1 MTDAPGGDAKV
12 DYTFGQIA
20 IKENYCSFEQVKEC
34 LDIQNK
40 LRGIGIEP
48 KKLGE
53 ILIEKGYLKPEQ
65 AVAIGRL
72 QVQGMSTQRIQIPG
86 YEILSRIG
94 QGAMGAVF
102 KARQVS
108 MDRIVAIKVLSGKYS
123 KDRAFV
129 DRFVRE
135 ARAVARLNHENVI
148 SGFDVG
154 ESNGVH
160 YFVMEFIDGTPVSSL
175 LRKQGRVDERR
186 CLEIAQQIA
195 RALAHAHKHGIV
207 HRDVKPENIMIT
219 SGGVA
224 KLCDLGLAK
233 QAKED
238 AGVTMD
244 GMSVGTP
251 NYISPEQAR
260 GEERIDIRTDIYSLG
275 ASLYHMATGT
285 TPFTGANPM
294 VVMTKHVTEFP
305 EPPRKRFAGLSEGF
319 NNLVL
324 KMMEKRRE
332 DRPQTP
338 DALIADIELLLRGG
352 VVPAV
357 RVAAP
362 IARPEPVVVRPK
374 TEVGHKPITHVP
386 RFYPSR
392 TSSSS
397 MPIFIGVG
405 VLAVVGIAFILAS
418 AGGSTPDPGGSGYKP
433 PAPPAPPPPE
443 TGRNEEEEVQ
453 KELSSFRSYV
463 DSRIVNPSIPDRF
476 TAPFSQ
482 IQERIEHYKARSMFV
497 AQQAWEEEL
506 PRYTEKVNSLITTR
520 IWVDIEKKAREHYEA
535 NRYAKAIEELNRLE
549 EVYKWF
555 RKGERPRMTEA
566 GKAHAELL
574 RKINRELSEAYVTQ
588 KRLADEA
595 FSDPARRDEAYRLL
609 DGLAASA
616 PPEQRAEIRSTRR
629 AYLESEVSALLSGPS
644 TPEGLRKAQER
655 LRQLKAL
662 HPGDA
667 EVNQYLDRVVGD
679 LKEREKK
686 LLSGAAS
693 QAAVAYVNGFQ
704 PKFAGALK
712 QRDLG
717 AMRRS
722 FHAILF
728 SAEYAAVRPVFLSQ
742 DKDAGLLGSYLDPV
756 RAAPFADLDGVIA
769 LAQAGAQ
776 RDGQEAVRD
785 FHLDLRETAL
795 LESLVEEAVK
805 GAELANRDPGKFRT
819 GYSASLKNA
828 VSVAPAPRRPG
839 EGVALSMTFRQGAGT
854 AVQTITLEPRAGGI
868 TEEDIV
874 NLARRAAPSDAL
886 LPVKAFLLHYH
897 AGQMAEAKVWW
908 DQMTAPELKFGME
921 RYADRI
927 RTVASAA
934 DEDSARKLY
943 ETAVDLYVRKRDVA
957 GALKMFRECLEKY
970 SGTEYMKVRTTVG
983 KSRLELIQ
991 ERLNA
996 GGGGP
1001 KGQAPGPAP
1010 A

>member
-154 ESNGVH
+154 ESGGVH
-160 YFVMEFIDGTPVSSL
+160 YFVMEYIDGTPVSSM
-175 LRKQGRVDERR
+175 LRKQGRLDERR
-186 CLEIAQQIA
+186 CLEIALQIA

-305 EPPRKRFAGLSEGF
+305 DPPRKRFGGLSEGF
-319 NNLVL
+319 NNIVL

-338 DALIADIELLLRGG
+338 DALIADIDLLLRGG

-374 TEVGHKPITHVP
+374 TESGHKPITHVP

-397 MPIFIGVG
+397 ISCRMVEG
-405 VLAVVGIAFILAS
+405 LT
-418 AGGSTPDPGGSGYKP
+418 GST
-433 PAPPAPPPPE
+433 
-443 TGRNEEEEVQ
+443 
-453 KELSSFRSYV
+453 
-463 DSRIVNPSIPDRF
+463 
-476 TAPFSQ
+476 
-482 IQERIEHYKARSMFV
+482 
-497 AQQAWEEEL
+497 
-506 PRYTEKVNSLITTR
+506 
-520 IWVDIEKKAREHYEA
+520 
-535 NRYAKAIEELNRLE
+535 
-549 EVYKWF
+549 
-555 RKGERPRMTEA
+555 
-566 GKAHAELL
+566 
-574 RKINRELSEAYVTQ
+574 
-588 KRLADEA
+588 
-595 FSDPARRDEAYRLL
+595 
-609 DGLAASA
+609 SA
-616 PPEQRAEIRSTRR
+616 
-629 AYLESEVSALLSGPS
+629 
-644 TPEGLRKAQER
+644 
-655 LRQLKAL
+655 
-662 HPGDA
+662 
-667 EVNQYLDRVVGD
+667 
-679 LKEREKK
+679 
-686 LLSGAAS
+686 
-693 QAAVAYVNGFQ
+693 
-704 PKFAGALK
+704 
-712 QRDLG
+712 
-717 AMRRS
+717 M
-722 FHAILF
+722 
-728 SAEYAAVRPVFLSQ
+728 FLSTS
-742 DKDAGLLGSYLDPV
+742 AICPV
-756 RAAPFADLDGVIA
+756 
-769 LAQAGAQ
+769 
-776 RDGQEAVRD
+776 
-785 FHLDLRETAL
+785 
-795 LESLVEEAVK
+795 
-805 GAELANRDPGKFRT
+805 T
-819 GYSASLKNA
+819 GY
-828 VSVAPAPRRPG
+828 G
-839 EGVALSMTFRQGAGT
+839 C
-854 AVQTITLEPRAGGI
+854 
-868 TEEDIV
+868 
-874 NLARRAAPSDAL
+874 
-886 LPVKAFLLHYH
+886 LPVSIL
-897 AGQMAEAKVWW
+897 
-908 DQMTAPELKFGME
+908 
-921 RYADRI
+921 
-927 RTVASAA
+927 
-934 DEDSARKLY
+934 
-943 ETAVDLYVRKRDVA
+943 
-957 GALKMFRECLEKY
+957 
-970 SGTEYMKVRTTVG
+970 
-983 KSRLELIQ
+983 
-991 ERLNA
+991 
-996 GGGGP
+996 
-1001 KGQAPGPAP
+1001 
-1010 A
+1010 